1 MYTFEN
7 KRNLLKEYQIPIPK
21 EKQEY
26 WSQEETMN
34 IVFRLKEIS
43 KNITSAN
50 DMNTIM
56 ILLEI
61 IAGKRNLNKLYYLI
75 YVEKKH
81 EWNRYFINC
90 GSCYEVYF

>member
-50 DMNTIM
+50 EMNRFM

-75 YVEKKH
+75 YNEICVEKT
-81 EWNRYFINC
+81 
-90 GSCYEVYF
+90 